1 MTFIGNKS
9 DLRVVGTRPVRP
21 DGVDK
26 VTGRAVFGADAT
38 MSGQIVG
45 KVLRS
50 PHAHARIVSIDASKA
65 LAIPGVKAVIT
76 AADLPNIASEEA
88 FVGEGPMNFRD
99 LSLNCM
105 ARGKALYEGHAVAAV
120 AAMSDALA
128 DAALAAIEV
137 KYEVLP
143 HVIDVE
149 EAMAPGA
156 PILHDDLF
164 TAGETPKPTKAS
176 NVAKKV
182 RFTIGDVEAGFKQ
195 ADVIIDQR
203 YTTAP
208 VHQAYIEP
216 HACVAAWAADGQCT
230 VIASSQGHFMIRSY
244 CAKLLGIDIS
254 NIRVVPAEI
263 GGGFGGK
270 TLVYLEPLAL
280 ALSKKSGRP
289 VKMVMTRED
298 VFRATGPTSGAVIEV
313 KIGATKDGMITAA
326 QAVMKYQAG
335 AFPGSPINPGLMC
348 AFAMYDLA
356 NVDVLGYDVVSNRP
370 KVAAY
375 RAPGAPISSF
385 AAESAIDDLARALK
399 MDPIELRQK
408 NAAKQGSKTVYGV
421 THGVIG
427 YEEVLAA
434 AKAHPHWSAPLGKN
448 QGRGFATG
456 FWFNIGG
463 ESTGAVFINE
473 DGTVNVVSGS
483 PDIGGSRASMAMMAA
498 EVLGIPMEKCRAVIP
513 DTSSVGFTHVTG
525 GSRVTYAT
533 GMAVTQAAQAVVEDL
548 KKRAAMIWDIS
559 PEAVE
564 WKDGEAVP
572 AGANA
577 GGFDPL
583 PLAAIALKAAKTG
596 GPIGSE
602 VSVNAQGAGPGFG
615 AHICDIEIDPET
627 GHSTITRYTAVQDV
641 GRAIHPAYV
650 EGQIQGGAVQGIG
663 WALNE
668 EYVYNSKGLL
678 DNAGFL
684 DYRIPVASDLPMIEA
699 VLVEVPNTRH
709 PFGVRG
715 VGEVPIVP
723 PMAAVRNAIRGAI
736 GLPMYHLPMSPPRI
750 RAVLDAAAM
759 PKAAE

>member
-21 DGVDK
+21 DGVEK

-38 MSGQIVG
+38 MSGQIYGRV
-45 KVLRS
+45 VRS
-50 PHAHARIVSIDASKA
+50 PHAHARIVSIDTSKA
-65 LAIPGVKAVIT
+65 LALPGVKAVIT
-76 AADLPNIASEEA
+76 AADLPNIPSEEA

-99 LSLNCM
+99 LSLNVM
-105 ARGKALYEGHAVAAV
+105 ARGKVLYEGHAVAAV
-120 AAMSDALA
+120 AAMTDAV
-128 DAALAAIEV
+128 AAAAVDLIV
-137 KYEVLP
+137 VTYEVLP

-164 TAGETPKPTKAS
+164 TAGVSPKPTTAS
-176 NVAKKV
+176 NVAKQA
-182 RFTIGDVEAGFKQ
+182 RFTIGDVEAGFKA
-195 ADVIIDQR
+195 ADVIVEQR

-216 HACVAAWAADGQCT
+216 HAVVAAWGADQQCT
-230 VIASSQGHFMIRSY
+230 VIASSQGHFMIRAY

-270 TLVYLEPLAL
+270 TVVYLEPLAL
-280 ALSKKSGRP
+280 ALSKKAGRP
-289 VKMVMTRED
+289 VKMIMTREE

-313 KIGATKDGMITAA
+313 KIGATNDGKITAA

-335 AFPGSPINPGLMC
+335 AFPGSPVNPGLMC

-385 AAESAIDDLARALK
+385 AAESAIDDLARKLN
-399 MDPIELRQK
+399 MDPIDLRMK

-427 YEEVLAA
+427 FEEVLAA
-434 AKAHPHWSAPLGKN
+434 AKSHPHWTAPLGKN
-448 QGRGFATG
+448 QGRGVATG

-498 EVLGIPMEKCRAVIP
+498 EVLGVPYEKCRAVIP

-564 WKDGEAVP
+564 WKDGQAVP

-602 VSVNAQGAGPGFG
+602 ISVNAQGAGPGFG

-627 GHSTITRYTAVQDV
+627 GHATILRYTAVQDV

-668 EYVYNSKGLL
+668 EYVYNKKGLM

-684 DYRIPVASDLPMIEA
+684 DYRIPVASDMPMIEA

-723 PMAAVRNAIRGAI
+723 PMAAVGNAIRGAI
-736 GLPMYHLPMSPPRI
+736 GIRMEHLPMSPPRI
-750 RAVLDAAAM
+750 RAAVDGAKM

>member
-21 DGVDK
+21 DGVEK

-45 KVLRS
+45 KALRS
-50 PHAHARIVSIDASKA
+50 PHAHARIVSIDTSKA
-65 LAIPGVKAVIT
+65 LALPGVKAVIT
-76 AADLPNIASEEA
+76 AADLPNIASEDA

-99 LSLNCM
+99 LSLNVI
-105 ARGKALYEGHAVAAV
+105 ARGKVLYEGHVVAAV
-120 AAMSDALA
+120 AAMSDAIA
-128 DAALAAIEV
+128 DAALALIEV

-164 TAGETPKPTKAS
+164 TAGITPKPTTAS

-182 RFTIGDVEAGFKQ
+182 RFTIGDVEAGFKA
-195 ADVIIDQR
+195 ADVIVEQR

-216 HACVAAWAADGQCT
+216 HAVVAAWATDGQCT

-244 CAKLLGIDIS
+244 CAKLLGIDVS
-254 NIRVVPAEI
+254 NIRVVAAEI

-270 TLVYLEPLAL
+270 TVVYLEPLAL
-280 ALSKKSGRP
+280 VLSKKSGRP

-313 KIGATKDGMITAA
+313 KIGATKDGTITAA
-326 QAVMKYQAG
+326 QAVLKYQAG
-335 AFPGSPINPGLMC
+335 AFPGSPLNPGLMC

-385 AAESAIDDLARALK
+385 AAESAIDDLARKLN
-399 MDPIELRQK
+399 MDPIDLRLK

-427 YEEVLAA
+427 YEQVLQA
-434 AKAHPHWSAPLGKN
+434 AKAHPHWTAPLGKN
-448 QGRGFATG
+448 QGRGVATG

-498 EVLGIPMEKCRAVIP
+498 EVLGVPYEKCRAVIP

-564 WKDGEAVP
+564 WKDGQAVP

-602 VSVNAQGAGPGFG
+602 ISVNAQGAGPGFG

-627 GHSTITRYTAVQDV
+627 GHATILRYTAVQDV
-641 GRAIHPAYV
+641 GRAIHPSYV

-668 EYVYNSKGLL
+668 EYVYNKKGLM

-684 DYRIPVASDLPMIEA
+684 DYRVPVASDLPMIEA

-723 PMAAVRNAIRGAI
+723 PMAAVGNAIRGAI
-736 GLPMYHLPMSPPRI
+736 GIRMEHLPMSPPRI
-750 RAVLDAAAM
+750 RAAVDAAQM